1 MPLTEKV
8 TFTTVLQRGN
18 RMQVPELIR
27 WQFKMETDQVLNVGV
42 NDLNLQS
49 GWRFFYSKMSK
60 DGRIYIPLLILT
72 LLQDERSSLA
82 GHILEVTLEPGQS
95 LE

>member
-1 MPLTEKV
+1 
-8 TFTTVLQRGN
+8 
-18 RMQVPELIR
+18 
-27 WQFKMETDQVLNVGV
+27 METNQVLNVGV

-60 DGRIYIPLLILT
+60 DGRIYIPQLILK
-72 LLQDERSSLA
+72 LLQDEKSSLA
-82 GHILEVTLEPGQS
+82 GHILEVTLEAGQS

>member
-1 MPLTEKV
+1 
-8 TFTTVLQRGN
+8 
-18 RMQVPELIR
+18 
-27 WQFKMETDQVLNVGV
+27 METDQVLNVGV

-60 DGRIYIPLLILT
+60 DGRIHIPQLILK
-72 LLQDERSSLA
+72 LIQDEKSSLA

>member
-1 MPLTEKV
+1 
-8 TFTTVLQRGN
+8 
-18 RMQVPELIR
+18 MQVPDLIR
-27 WQFKMETDQVLNVGV
+27 SQFKMETNQVLNVGV
-42 NDLNLQS
+42 NDLTLQS

-82 GHILEVTLEPGQS
+82 GHILEVTLEAGQS